1 MATKELT
8 LESVCVCCVWL
19 VSDPPTPSNSDILC
33 NTTYVNCGNF
43 KMGVS
48 VSCNTFLWL
57 LRNLCWRDE
66 PFLNLF
72 NIIDIEMND

>member
-1 MATKELT
+1 MCL
-8 LESVCVCCVWL
+8 LCVAGL
-19 VSDPPTPSNSDILC
+19 GSNSDILC